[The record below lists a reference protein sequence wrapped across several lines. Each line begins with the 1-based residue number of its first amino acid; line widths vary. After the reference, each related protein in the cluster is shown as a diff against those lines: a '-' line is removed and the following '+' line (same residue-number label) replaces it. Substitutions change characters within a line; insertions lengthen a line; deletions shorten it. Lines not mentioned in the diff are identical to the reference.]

1 MDNKDKYSLACDYSN
16 EGRYN
21 EAIQIFKGLFN
32 DKLTKKKKADLFFRL
47 GCCYYF
53 LDEYELSLVN
63 YKESQK
69 YDPGYEATSLGIHL
83 SLADLDRGEE
93 AIEELNNFA
102 SKYEI
107 NLYKDTLVELM
118 EAMQRDVGTDYKAI
132 VYGLAEKHGVPL
144 IISE

>member
-1 MDNKDKYSLACDYSN
+1 MDKETKYSLACDYSE
-16 EGRYN
+16 EGKYN
-21 EAIQIFKGLFN
+21 EAIHIFKDFLN

-53 LDEYELSLVN
+53 LDEYEMSLAS
-63 YKESQK
+63 YKKSQK
-69 YDPGYEATSLGIHL
+69 YDPEYEATSLGIHL
-83 SLADLDRGEE
+83 SLADLNRGED
-93 AIEELNNFA
+93 AIEELKNFA

-118 EAMQRDVGTDYKAI
+118 GDIQKDVGTDFKTI
-132 VYGLAEKHGVPL
+132 VYSLAEKHGVPL